1 MTKKQLKHKGEIML
15 QSYDEAFKIMYGNP
29 ENIEV
34 TTLLV
39 SKLLNIDYKKL
50 EGNVEILLPK
60 TPNELIGE
68 KLSERDVV
76 VKVDT
81 TNKYKLVIEVN
92 VREKAYRNILDR
104 NLYYL
109 SEVFSKGL
117 KQKSNYEELVSTY
130 LINLNTFVVSKESK
144 VIDEYLLRNEEGE
157 VYSDKIKIL
166 CINLEECLKLW
177 YNKKY
182 EEERYK
188 EYRDIILLCASMRV
202 NNMNEYEKIINE
214 IEVNNKVK
222 GIMKGVTYKMNNDDE
237 LWTRYISK
245 EEDEKM
251 ILNGIIEEEKET
263 SHAKGKEE
271 GLEQGIEQGIKKG
284 IMQKERE
291 MVINFYNSGVSLDI
305 ISSASGLSKD
315 EIKEIIKENGK

>member
-1 MTKKQLKHKGEIML
+1 MIKKELKHKGEIML

-39 SKLLNIDYKKL
+39 SKLLNIDYKEL

-251 ILNGIIEEEKET
+251 ILNGIIEEEREASVIQT
-263 SHAKGKEE
+263 
-271 GLEQGIEQGIKKG
+271 KKD
-284 IMQKERE
+284 
-291 MVINFYNSGVSLDI
+291 MVINMLHK
-305 ISSASGLSKD
+305 GLSIEDIK
-315 EIKEIIKENGK
+315 EISNLSDNEIEEIIKENRK

>member
-39 SKLLNIDYKKL
+39 SKLLNIDYKEL

-130 LINLNTFVVSKESK
+130 LINLNTFVVSKENK

-251 ILNGIIEEEKET
+251 ILNGIIEEERET

-271 GLEQGIEQGIKKG
+271 GIKQGILKGTLQTKKD
-284 IMQKERE
+284 
-291 MVINFYNSGVSLDI
+291 MVINMYKDKISLEK
-305 ISSASGLSKD
+305 ISQYVKLPIE
-315 EIKEIIKENGK
+315 EIEEIIKENGK

>member
-1 MTKKQLKHKGEIML
+1 M
-15 QSYDEAFKIMYGNP
+15 
-29 ENIEV
+29 
-34 TTLLV
+34 
-39 SKLLNIDYKKL
+39 
-50 EGNVEILLPK
+50 
-60 TPNELIGE
+60 
-68 KLSERDVV
+68 
-76 VKVDT
+76 
-81 TNKYKLVIEVN
+81 N

-130 LINLNTFVVSKESK
+130 LINLNTFVVSKEKK

-251 ILNGIIEEEKET
+251 ILNGIIEEERET

-271 GLEQGIEQGIKKG
+271 GVLQTKKD
-284 IMQKERE
+284 
-291 MVINFYNSGVSLDI
+291 MVISFYKNGASLELI
-305 ISSASGLSKD
+305 EKSTGISKE
-315 EIKEIIKENGK
+315 EIEEIIKENEK

>member
-1 MTKKQLKHKGEIML
+1 MTKKQLKHKGEIMH

-39 SKLLNIDYKKL
+39 SKLLNIDYKEL

-81 TNKYKLVIEVN
+81 SNKYKLVIEVN

-251 ILNGIIEEEKET
+251 ILNGIIEEERET

-271 GLEQGIEQGIKKG
+271 GVLQTKKD
-284 IMQKERE
+284 
-291 MVINFYNSGVSLDI
+291 MVISFYKNGASLELI
-305 ISSASGLSKD
+305 EKSTGISKE
-315 EIKEIIKENGK
+315 EIEEIIKENEK

>member
-1 MTKKQLKHKGEIML
+1 MIKKELKHKGEIML

-251 ILNGIIEEEKET
+251 ILNGIIEEEREASVIQT
-263 SHAKGKEE
+263 
-271 GLEQGIEQGIKKG
+271 KKD
-284 IMQKERE
+284 
-291 MVINFYNSGVSLDI
+291 MVINFYKNGASLELI
-305 ISSASGLSKD
+305 EKSTGISKE
-315 EIKEIIKENGK
+315 EIEEIIKENRK

>member
-39 SKLLNIDYKKL
+39 SKLLNIDYKEL

-251 ILNGIIEEEKET
+251 ILNGIIEEERET

-271 GLEQGIEQGIKKG
+271 GIKQGILKGTLQTKKD
-284 IMQKERE
+284 
-291 MVINFYNSGVSLDI
+291 MVINMYKDKISLEK
-305 ISSASGLSKD
+305 ISQYVKLPIE
-315 EIKEIIKENGK
+315 EIEEIIKENGK

>member
-39 SKLLNIDYKKL
+39 SKLLNIDYKEL

-251 ILNGIIEEEKET
+251 ILNGIIEEEREASVIQT
-263 SHAKGKEE
+263 
-271 GLEQGIEQGIKKG
+271 KKD
-284 IMQKERE
+284 
-291 MVINFYNSGVSLDI
+291 MVINMLHK
-305 ISSASGLSKD
+305 GLSIEDIK
-315 EIKEIIKENGK
+315 EISNLSDNEIEEIIKENRK

>member
-1 MTKKQLKHKGEIML
+1 MIKKELKHKGEIML

-251 ILNGIIEEEKET
+251 ILNGIIEEERET

-271 GLEQGIEQGIKKG
+271 GVLQTKKD
-284 IMQKERE
+284 
-291 MVINFYNSGVSLDI
+291 MVISFYKNGASLELI
-305 ISSASGLSKD
+305 EKSTGISKE
-315 EIKEIIKENGK
+315 EIEEIIKENEK

>member
-130 LINLNTFVVSKESK
+130 LINLNTFVVSKEKK

-251 ILNGIIEEEKET
+251 ILNGIIEEERET

-271 GLEQGIEQGIKKG
+271 GVLQTKKD
-284 IMQKERE
+284 
-291 MVINFYNSGVSLDI
+291 MVISFYKNGASLELI
-305 ISSASGLSKD
+305 EKSTGISKE
-315 EIKEIIKENGK
+315 EIEEIIKENEK